1 MSDLIKK
8 DENLIIRYRSQSL
21 RFLQDA
27 MDQIRTGR
35 WDRCEEFLWGSL
47 TLAVKGVALGKGMKL
62 SGTKAVE
69 DYAYELGQENHDR
82 RIREAFLK
90 LKNFGETAELV
101 NESRIRADHLVAC
114 LEDITGAVDKLWD
127 LAPGGDTLSKLLRG
141 DFDQP
146 DQIKESSGES
156 DI

>member
-8 DENLIIRYRSQSL
+8 DENLIMRYRSQSL
-21 RFLQDA
+21 SFLQDA
-27 MDQIRTGR
+27 MEQIPTER

-62 SGTKAVE
+62 GGTKAVE

-82 RIREAFLK
+82 RNREAFLK
-90 LKNFGETAELV
+90 LKNLGETAELV

-146 DQIKESSGES
+146 DQLKKSNGES